1 MPVLAEFSAAHP
13 GVRLEVTSGLSGE
26 LLRLYQGSDFD
37 LLLVKR
43 MGDPGDC
50 LASWPE
56 PIGWADSA
64 TRPAFGREPLPLVVF
79 PAGGLY
85 RNEMLHGLD
94 VQDRRWRIAY
104 SSASLASVCAAVA
117 AGLGVSLLPLRVLGP
132 EHRLLGEAEG
142 LPEIQ
147 GLRLAL
153 YGRAGLG
160 KAGDELVG
168 RLEVLCGSDT
178 YPL

>member
-1 MPVLAEFSAAHP
+1 
-13 GVRLEVTSGLSGE
+13 
-26 LLRLYQGSDFD
+26 
-37 LLLVKR
+37 

>member
-1 MPVLAEFSAAHP
+1 M
-13 GVRLEVTSGLSGE
+13 
-26 LLRLYQGSDFD
+26 
-37 LLLVKR
+37 
-43 MGDPGDC
+43 
-50 LASWPE
+50 
-56 PIGWADSA
+56 
-64 TRPAFGREPLPLVVF
+64 
-79 PAGGLY
+79 
-85 RNEMLHGLD
+85 
-94 VQDRRWRIAY
+94 
-104 SSASLASVCAAVA
+104 
-117 AGLGVSLLPLRVLGP
+117 LPLRVLGA
-132 EHRLLGEAEG
+132 EHWLLGEAEG